1 MRFAHTVGME
11 DSISSC
17 AYSFSLS
24 NPHHPMK
31 VSRIAVR
38 VACVCPLIGA
48 ISAAY
53 SLSAAPAESSIDA
66 VTVYPDAAW
75 VSRVMDVEVVPGLQT
90 VEMERLSSAIQDASL
105 QAEVLAAPGLTLIR
119 DIRFER
125 ETDRPE
131 SDAVNELRDQIRGI
145 QEQVQALDEEAALM
159 RRQMSYAEEMAKS
172 FSSGY
177 GTRET
182 RVPTMEEARATWT
195 YLHETAV
202 AAQDG
207 MRKIDEKRRLLKEE
221 TMELEK
227 RLNELLDSD
236 RQLQGK
242 AILTLETDT
251 EGLAKLRVRYLV
263 SRAWWKPLYEVRSYP
278 EKAEVEIAYLAE
290 IQQVSGEEWKDVEL
304 TLSTSRSVRSGDVPE
319 LQPIRLNKL
328 EPIDYAPRAM
338 KATLSRN
345 YAAMEDSAMIAQSA
359 PMAPEATVEQGFSSF
374 EIKAPHRV
382 SILSVNQST
391 RTPLQRR
398 TAKADLWTE
407 VVASI
412 TQDAY
417 LRASLIQNLDM
428 PIIPGRGLLFVDDKL
443 VGQTSLGRVLPGE
456 EIKLSLGVDEAVM
469 VTRKDGRSK
478 ESQSGLIDKT
488 TTQMRQYM
496 TTIKNARRFDHRILF
511 KDQFPI
517 SENEKI
523 VVRRLA
529 PSEKDVVL
537 DATTGIFEINR
548 VFTAGQ
554 EQSYE
559 TRFEVV
565 YPRDWEIP
573 MSF

>member
-24 NPHHPMK
+24 NPHYPMK

-125 ETDRPE
+125 EMDRPE
-131 SDAVNELRDQIRGI
+131 SDAVKELRDQIRGI

-328 EPIDYAPRAM
+328 EPVVYARRAL
-338 KATLSRN
+338 KSAPS
-345 YAAMEDSAMIAQSA
+345 AAMEYAADGVAQERA

>member
-1 MRFAHTVGME
+1 MNLSFVIARFA
-11 DSISSC
+11 C
-17 AYSFSLS
+17 SLS
-24 NPHHPMK
+24 L
-31 VSRIAVR
+31 VGVLS
-38 VACVCPLIGA
+38 VAFPLR
-48 ISAAY
+48 
-53 SLSAAPAESSIDA
+53 AEPVESGIDA

-75 VSRVMDVEVVPGLQT
+75 VSRVMDVEVSPGLQT

-105 QAEVLAAPGLTLIR
+105 QAEVLESPGLTLIR

-125 ETDRPE
+125 EMDRPE
-131 SDAVNELRDQIRGI
+131 PEEVKGLRDQIREL
-145 QEQVQALDEEAALM
+145 QQQMQVLDEDAGLM
-159 RRQMSYAEEMAKS
+159 KRQMSYAEEMAQS
-172 FSSGY
+172 FSSGF
-177 GTRET
+177 GTRDN

-195 YLHETAV
+195 YLEDTAN

-207 MRKIDEKRRLLKEE
+207 MRAIEEKRRVLNEQ
-221 TMELEK
+221 MVELEK
-227 RLNELLDSD
+227 TLNERLDAD

-242 AILTLETDT
+242 ATLTLESDT
-251 EGLAKLRVRYLV
+251 EGLARLRVRYLV
-263 SRAWWKPLYEVRSYP
+263 SRAWWKPLYEVRAYP

-290 IQQVSGEEWKDVEL
+290 IQQVTGEDWKDVEL

-328 EPIDYAPRAM
+328 EPVVYAQRAM

-345 YAAMEDSAMIAQSA
+345 YEAMEDSAMVAQSA
-359 PMAPEATVEQGFSSF
+359 PMAPEASVEQGFSSF

-382 SILSVNQST
+382 SIQSVGEST

-407 VVASI
+407 VVASV

-443 VGQTSLGRVLPGE
+443 VGQTSLARVLPGE

-488 TTQMRQYM
+488 TTQMRQYN
-496 TTIKNARRFDHRILF
+496 TTIKNARGFAHRILF
-511 KDQFPI
+511 KDQYPI

-529 PSEKDVVL
+529 PSDKDVVI
-537 DATTGIFEINR
+537 DANTGIFEINR

-554 EQSYE
+554 EAAFE
-559 TRFEVV
+559 TRFEVT
-565 YPRDWEIP
+565 YPRDWDIP
-573 MSF
+573 MGF